1 MTHRNTGNWDV
12 NTDKIETPVRKG
24 RDARR
29 QGIIEVARDVF
40 LTEGYAAASMSEI
53 AARVGGS
60 KGTLYNYFP
69 SKEALFAAFM
79 EAECQF
85 EATMAHEINAADDAD
100 VRAALTGVGGRL
112 LRFIL
117 SDKVLAIHRLVMA
130 EAPRFPELGRTF
142 YDTGPRKGVSLLCEH
157 MQRWMDDG
165 RLKRADAF
173 RAAEQFGDLLKS
185 GLHQRKLWALGD
197 PSEAEIE
204 RNVTDAVD
212 IFLARYGV

>member
-1 MTHRNTGNWDV
+1 M
-12 NTDKIETPVRKG
+12 NTDKIEIVPRKD

-29 QGIIEVARDVF
+29 QSIIDVARDVF
-40 LTEGYAAASMSEI
+40 LSEGYAAASMSEI

-85 EATMAHEINAADDAD
+85 EAVMAHEINAADDGD
-100 VRAALTGVGGRL
+100 VAAALSLVGGRL
-112 LRFIL
+112 LRFVL

-142 YDTGPRKGVSLLCEH
+142 YDTGPRKGLTLLCEH
-157 MQRWMDDG
+157 LDRWMDQG
-165 RLKRADAF
+165 RLQRADPF
-173 RAAEQFGDLLKS
+173 RAAEQFADVLKS
-185 GLHQRKLWALGD
+185 GLHQRRLWSVET
-197 PSEAEIE
+197 PSEADID
-204 RNVTDAVD
+204 RNVVEAVEV
-212 IFLARYGV
+212 FMARYGV